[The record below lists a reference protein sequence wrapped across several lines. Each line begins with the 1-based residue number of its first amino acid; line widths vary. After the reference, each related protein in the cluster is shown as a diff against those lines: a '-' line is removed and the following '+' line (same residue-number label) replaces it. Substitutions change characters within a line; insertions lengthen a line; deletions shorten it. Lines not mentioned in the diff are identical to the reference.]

1 WDIDDAIAQSI
12 EPLLNVTRHFS
23 HVEVESQVVSYASLS
38 PAARLEQTMLHTMP
52 VWILRPTQL
61 PQFVNTGEWPL
72 SSLSLQTNGAS
83 VNLMLY
89 IPPPEACPLFV
100 LTSQSEVSETGAFVL
115 PRYGGVVVSN
125 VLCAPLAAHD
135 HRPLPDRLDAATL
148 APVMQRF
155 ARQLETLLG
164 FPAQNVTQALQT
176 NLPAEVSIIDLTRA
190 TAQQVSLWQ
199 TDRYA
204 RRTVLECMKA
214 AAGTLASLVKLVSSL
229 ENMVVL
235 ESIQRQVE
243 DAIAALDAAWT
254 DLHRADP
261 DVPRAFESA
270 RTAVFRAEQAFF
282 DPTMVALLYFPDE
295 HKYAVFVPLFVPI
308 SVPLLISLVR
318 EIKRRR

>member
-1 WDIDDAIAQSI
+1 M
-12 EPLLNVTRHFS
+12 P
-23 HVEVESQVVSYASLS
+23 ASTS
-38 PAARLEQTMLHTMP
+38 PSAVKATPAAASAAS
-52 VWILRPTQL
+52 PT
-61 PQFVNTGEWPL
+61 
-72 SSLSLQTNGAS
+72 
-83 VNLMLY
+83 
-89 IPPPEACPLFV
+89 
-100 LTSQSEVSETGAFVL
+100 
-115 PRYGGVVVSN
+115 
-125 VLCAPLAAHD
+125 
-135 HRPLPDRLDAATL
+135 AAT
-148 APVMQRF
+148 AAATPNESPVSDAVVTALRRGVDPK
-155 ARQLETLLG
+155 ARIVLG

-308 SVPLLISLVR
+308 SVPVLISLVR
-318 EIKRRR
+318 EIKRRRDLARRRRLALAYEKAQRAAREHPGAGADADATAEAPAPPAPSMS